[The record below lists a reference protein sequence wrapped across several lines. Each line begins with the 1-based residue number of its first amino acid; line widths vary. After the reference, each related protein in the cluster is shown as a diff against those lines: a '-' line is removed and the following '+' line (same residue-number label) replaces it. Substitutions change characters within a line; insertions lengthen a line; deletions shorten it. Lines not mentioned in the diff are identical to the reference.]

1 MSQTCC
7 FKGIRIMTKEQCSGL
22 PLKESIMSRKARL
35 SPFGFREH
43 SLELTSKAM
52 TVCCLH

>member
-7 FKGIRIMTKEQCSGL
+7 LKSLRIMTKEQCSDL
-22 PLKESIMSRKARL
+22 PLKEPIMSRKARL
-35 SPFGFREH
+35 SPFGFREN